1 MSLSQNKNTLPIL
14 DPNIIPLDYQKL
26 LLNGTSKQLK
36 DNIIKLLN
44 EINNLKKQNS
54 ELKIRNAACSYAEI
68 QLLNAEKKI
77 KDLQEENN
85 ENLKNNIKNKRN

>member
-54 ELKIRNAACSYAEI
+54 EF
-68 QLLNAEKKI
+68 KKQDDHVNERI
-77 KDLQEENN
+77 YHNKENYLQQNIYINN
-85 ENLKNNIKNKRN
+85 Q